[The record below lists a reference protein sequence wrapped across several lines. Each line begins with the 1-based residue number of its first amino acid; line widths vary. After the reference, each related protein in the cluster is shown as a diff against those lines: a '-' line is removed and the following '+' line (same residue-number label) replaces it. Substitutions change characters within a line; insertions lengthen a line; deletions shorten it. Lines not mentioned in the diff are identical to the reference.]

1 MDGCGDIVSVGVGV
15 FSCRFINHS
24 CQPNLE
30 TQKWMVDGK
39 TRIGL
44 FSLADIPAG
53 TELTFDYQLDSLGH
67 SKMACRCGAPNC
79 SGLLGEKV
87 KTLQT
92 RKPKGP
98 IKKKRR
104 KQRRKVPSTP
114 VE

>member
-1 MDGCGDIVSVGVGV
+1 MCVVLVVVVGLC
-15 FSCRFINHS
+15 CRFINHS

-44 FSLADIPAG
+44 FSLTDIPAG

-79 SGLLGEKV
+79 SGLLGEKARSLLTT
-87 KTLQT
+87 KTKNT
-92 RKPKGP
+92 S
-98 IKKKRR
+98 KKKRKPR
-104 KQRRKVPSTP
+104 RRKASSAA